1 MVSFA
6 ARSFHGTPLPAPWLR
21 FLERNHSPGRCVI
34 LAVDGVEEDLD
45 LADARRV
52 LAGDSAGFEGIVRRW
67 QGPLINLAYR
77 FVRDRE
83 RAEDMAQEAFL
94 KIFQQLARFR
104 GDSAFS
110 TWMFSV
116 ALNVYRSSL
125 RRRALPAVPLDAVA
139 EMVGRSAPQLAL
151 EEAQREELVRRAVA
165 ALPPRYRDAL
175 TVFYFKD
182 KDLAETARILK
193 VPEGTAKA
201 LLYRGRKL
209 LHRKL
214 GVLGAAP
221 SSAREAHA

>member
-1 MVSFA
+1 M
-6 ARSFHGTPLPAPWLR
+6 
-21 FLERNHSPGRCVI
+21 
-34 LAVDGVEEDLD
+34 DGVEEDID
-45 LADARRV
+45 LIDVRRV

-77 FVRDRE
+77 FARDRE

-110 TWMFSV
+110 TWMFAV

-125 RRRALPAVPLDAVA
+125 RHRALPSVPLDAIA
-139 EMVGRSAPQLAL
+139 EMASQSRPQLAL
-151 EEAQREELVRRAVA
+151 EDSQREDLVRRAVA
-165 ALPPRYRDAL
+165 GLPPRYRDAL
-175 TVFYFKD
+175 TVFYFRD
-182 KDLAETARILK
+182 MDLAETARILN

-201 LLYRGRKL
+201 LLHRGRKL

-214 GVLGAAP
+214 GGLASTAP
-221 SSAREAHA
+221 TAREAHV

>member
-1 MVSFA
+1 MDD
-6 ARSFHGTPLPAPWLR
+6 R
-21 FLERNHSPGRCVI
+21 E
-34 LAVDGVEEDLD
+34 DDLD
-45 LADARRV
+45 LVDVRRV
-52 LAGDSAGFEGIVRRW
+52 LAGDSGGFEGIVRRW

-77 FVRDRE
+77 FARDRG

-94 KIFQQLARFR
+94 KVFQQLARFR

-125 RRRALPAVPLDAVA
+125 RRRALPSVPLDAIAGLVS
-139 EMVGRSAPQLAL
+139 RSAPQLAL
-151 EEAQREELVRRAVA
+151 EEAQSEELVRRAVA

-182 KDLAETARILK
+182 MDLAETARILN

-201 LLYRGRKL
+201 WLHRGRKL

-214 GVLGAAP
+214 GGLVSTA
-221 SSAREAHA
+221 STVREAHA

>member
-1 MVSFA
+1 V
-6 ARSFHGTPLPAPWLR
+6 
-21 FLERNHSPGRCVI
+21 
-34 LAVDGVEEDLD
+34 VDEAEDLD
-45 LADARRV
+45 LIDARRV
-52 LAGDSAGFEGIVRRW
+52 LAGDPSGFEGIVRRW

-77 FVRDRE
+77 FARDRE

-125 RRRALPAVPLDAVA
+125 RRRALPSVPLDAVA

-201 LLYRGRKL
+201 LLHRGRKL

-214 GVLGAAP
+214 GGLDSAA
-221 SSAREAHA
+221 STAREAHA

>member
-1 MVSFA
+1 
-6 ARSFHGTPLPAPWLR
+6 
-21 FLERNHSPGRCVI
+21 
-34 LAVDGVEEDLD
+34 VDGVEDLD
-45 LADARRV
+45 LIDARRV
-52 LAGDSAGFEGIVRRW
+52 LAGDPEGFEGIVRRW
-67 QGPLINLAYR
+67 QGPLVNLAYR

-94 KIFQQLARFR
+94 KIYQQLARFR

-125 RRRALPAVPLDAVA
+125 RRRALPTVPLDAVA
-139 EMVGRSAPQLAL
+139 EMVGRSALQLAL

-193 VPEGTAKA
+193 VPDGTAKA
-201 LLYRGRKL
+201 LLHRGRKL

-214 GVLGAAP
+214 GGLGPANPA
-221 SSAREAHA
+221 AREAHV

>member
-1 MVSFA
+1 MDD
-6 ARSFHGTPLPAPWLR
+6 R
-21 FLERNHSPGRCVI
+21 E
-34 LAVDGVEEDLD
+34 DDLD
-45 LADARRV
+45 LVDVRRV
-52 LAGDSAGFEGIVRRW
+52 LAGDSGGFEGIVRRW

-77 FVRDRE
+77 FARDRG
-83 RAEDMAQEAFL
+83 RAEDMAQEVFL

-125 RRRALPAVPLDAVA
+125 RRRALPSVPLDAIAGLVS
-139 EMVGRSAPQLAL
+139 RSAPQLAL
-151 EEAQREELVRRAVA
+151 EEAQSEELVRRAVA

-182 KDLAETARILK
+182 MDLAETARILN

-201 LLYRGRKL
+201 LLHRGRKL

-214 GVLGAAP
+214 GGLVSTA
-221 SSAREAHA
+221 STVREAHA

>member
-1 MVSFA
+1 M
-6 ARSFHGTPLPAPWLR
+6 
-21 FLERNHSPGRCVI
+21 
-34 LAVDGVEEDLD
+34 DGVEEDID
-45 LADARRV
+45 RIDTRRV
-52 LAGDSAGFEGIVRRW
+52 LAGDPRGFEGIVRRW
-67 QGPLINLAYR
+67 QAPLINLAYR

-125 RRRALPAVPLDAVA
+125 RRRALPSVPLDAIA
-139 EMVGRSAPQLAL
+139 EMASQSRPQLAL
-151 EEAQREELVRRAVA
+151 EDSQREELVRRAVA
-165 ALPPRYRDAL
+165 GLPPRYRDAL
-175 TVFYFKD
+175 TVFYFRD
-182 KDLAETARILK
+182 MDLAETARILN

-201 LLYRGRKL
+201 LLHRGRKL

-214 GVLGAAP
+214 GGLVATAP
-221 SSAREAHA
+221 TVREAHA

>member
-1 MVSFA
+1 MD
-6 ARSFHGTPLPAPWLR
+6 R
-21 FLERNHSPGRCVI
+21 
-34 LAVDGVEEDLD
+34 VEADLD
-45 LADARRV
+45 LADVRRV
-52 LAGDSAGFEGIVRRW
+52 LAGDPEGFEGIVRRW

-77 FVRDRE
+77 FVRDRG

-94 KIFQQLARFR
+94 KIFQQLGRFR

-125 RRRALPAVPLDAVA
+125 RRRALPSVPLDAVA

-182 KDLAETARILK
+182 RDLAETARILG

-201 LLYRGRKL
+201 LLHRGRKL

-214 GVLGAAP
+214 GLLGAVP